1 MSEVMKMSVSARRI
15 GKVDVSV
22 LEIEQALSLALT
34 IVMMRRPYLI
44 CFANAH
50 TINMARKRDD
60 FTRALKQALVLNDG
74 IGVDLA
80 SRWLYKS
87 SFPDNLN
94 GTDFT
99 PALLD
104 RVSSGTRIFL
114 LGGAPGV
121 ADIAARAIKARH
133 GHIEVVGTQHGFF
146 KEEDNADVL
155 YRINT
160 SGADIVLV
168 AMGHPR
174 QEIWAARNIDRLGV
188 TTMCV
193 GALVDFYAGTARRAP
208 LWVRQLRAEWAF
220 RLLCEP
226 RRLAHR
232 YLVGNGSFLAYA
244 LTSKRC
250 ERRIEVLPAIR
261 PLKAD

>member
-1 MSEVMKMSVSARRI
+1 MVRKMNSTVDVRRI
-15 GKVDVSV
+15 GQIDVAV
-22 LEIEQALSLALT
+22 LEWEDALYLT
-34 IVMMRRPYLI
+34 NEIVKMRRPYRI

-50 TINMARKRDD
+50 TVNMSRKSAHFADS
-60 FTRALKQALVLNDG
+60 LKGALVLNDG

-80 SRWLYKS
+80 SQWLYRCP
-87 SFPDNLN
+87 FPANLN

-104 RVSSGTRIFL
+104 RVASGTRLFL
-114 LGGAPGV
+114 LGGAPSV
-121 ADIAARAIKARH
+121 ADIAANAIKAKH

-146 KEEDNADVL
+146 AKADEADVL
-155 YRINT
+155 HRINA

-174 QEIWAARNIDRLGV
+174 QEMWAAQNINRLGV
-188 TTMCV
+188 TTLCV
-193 GALVDFYAGTARRAP
+193 GALLDFYAGTARRAP
-208 LWVRQLRAEWAF
+208 MWVRKLRCEWAF

-232 YLVGNGSFLAYA
+232 YLIGNGTFLLHT
-244 LTSKRC
+244 LTS
-250 ERRIEVLPAIR
+250 ERRERKMDVLPSIR
-261 PLKAD
+261 LLEKE

>member
-1 MSEVMKMSVSARRI
+1 MDTSVYARRI
-15 GKVDVSV
+15 GDIDVAV
-22 LEIEQALSLALT
+22 LEKEQALSLALR
-34 IVMMRRPYLI
+34 IVAMRRPYMI
-44 CFANAH
+44 GFANAH
-50 TINMARKRDD
+50 TVNMARKKDE
-60 FTRALKQALVLNDG
+60 FARAIRHALVLNDG

-80 SRWLYKS
+80 SRWLYKK

-104 RVSSGTRIFL
+104 RVSNGTRIFL

-121 ADIAARAIKARH
+121 ADIAANAIRARH

-146 KEEDNADVL
+146 KNEEEADVL
-155 YRINT
+155 DRVNA
-160 SGADIVLV
+160 SGADIILV

-174 QEIWAARNIDRLGV
+174 QEIWTARNIDRLGV

-208 LWVRQLRAEWAF
+208 LWVRQLRFEWAF

-232 YLVGNGSFLAYA
+232 YLIGNGSFLAYA
-244 LTSKRC
+244 LTSSPC
-250 ERRIEVLPAIR
+250 ERQLEVLPAVR
-261 PLKAD
+261 QLGAN

>member
-1 MSEVMKMSVSARRI
+1 MVEVNTMSVPTRRI
-15 GKVDVSV
+15 GRIAVAV
-22 LEIEQALSLALT
+22 LEREQALSLALD
-34 IVMMRRPYLI
+34 IVTMRRPYLI

-50 TINMARKRDD
+50 TVNMARKRDD
-60 FTRALKQALVLNDG
+60 FEQALRQALVLNDG

-80 SRWLYKS
+80 SRWLYKD

-104 RVSSGTRIFL
+104 RVSIGTRVFL
-114 LGGAPGV
+114 IGGAPGV
-121 ADIAARAIKARH
+121 ADLAADAIKARH
-133 GHIEVVGTQHGFF
+133 SHIDVVGTQHGFF
-146 KEEDNADVL
+146 KNDEEADVL
-155 YRINT
+155 RRIDA
-160 SGADIVLV
+160 SSADIVLV

-174 QEIWAARNIDRLGV
+174 QEIWAAQNVDSLGV

-208 LWVRQLRAEWAF
+208 LWIRKLRIEWAF

-232 YLVGNGSFLAYA
+232 YLIGNGSFLAYA
-244 LTSKRC
+244 IASEPC

-261 PLKAD
+261 SPEAD